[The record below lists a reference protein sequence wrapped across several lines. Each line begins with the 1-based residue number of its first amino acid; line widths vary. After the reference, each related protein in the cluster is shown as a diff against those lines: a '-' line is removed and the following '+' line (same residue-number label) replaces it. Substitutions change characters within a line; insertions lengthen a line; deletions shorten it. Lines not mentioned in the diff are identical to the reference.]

1 LKVIDVH
8 THFFP
13 DAIAAD
19 TVRHLES
26 ISGVKA
32 YGDGTLASLR
42 KFMKEDS
49 VAISINAPVATKP
62 EQVVSINRKMIEH
75 NSQPE
80 NRDVIC
86 FGAMHPMFGREGN
99 FAEEIEFIAKSGIK
113 GIKMHP
119 EYQQFYP
126 DDGKLK
132 PLYEACVKYGII
144 ILFHSGEDFAFE
156 DYHSTPKRFVE
167 TAKIRGLKLILAHM
181 GAYRMWDE
189 VYKQLVGKD
198 VYFDTAYCDE
208 MEPGVFKGL
217 IKEHGPDKI
226 LFGTDF
232 PWERAAVIIKKID
245 ENVESADDREK
256 IFHLN
261 AEKLLLKKA

>member
-1 LKVIDVH
+1 LRIIDIH

-19 TVRHLES
+19 SVHRLEHS
-26 ISGVKA
+26 AGVKA
-32 YGDGTLASLR
+32 FGGGTLASLR
-42 KFMKEDS
+42 NYMKEDG
-49 VAISINAPVATKP
+49 VAIFINAPVATKAG
-62 EQVVSINRKMIEH
+62 QVISINRKMIEH
-75 NSQPE
+75 NSKPE
-80 NRDVIC
+80 NKDVIC
-86 FGAMHPMFGREGN
+86 FGAMHPMFGSEN
-99 FAEEIEFIAKSGIK
+99 SFEEEIAFISKNGIK

-132 PLYEACVKYGII
+132 GLYEACVKFNMI

-156 DYHSTPKRFVE
+156 DYHSTPKRFAEV
-167 TAKIRGLKLILAHM
+167 AKIGGLKLILAHM

-189 VYKQLVGKD
+189 VYKQLVGKS
-198 VYFDTAYCDE
+198 VFFDTAYCNE

-232 PWERAAVIIKKID
+232 PWERASIIRKKIE
-245 ENVESADDREK
+245 ENVERQEDKDK

-261 AEKLLLKKA
+261 AEKLLGI